1 MENKVIAK
9 EYVDKNYIHK
19 DLIRVAIEE
28 LEKKMQEDEVDEFGI
43 HSISWLAL
51 DWTCD
56 YLKKL
61 LEDK

>member
-51 DWTCD
+51 DWTYD
-56 YLKKL
+56 YLKEL

>member
-9 EYVDKNYIHK
+9 EYVDKNYVSK

-28 LEKKMQEDEVDEFGI
+28 LEKKMEEDEVDEFGI

-51 DWTCD
+51 D
-56 YLKKL
+56 
-61 LEDK
+61 